1 LISICARRTSEG
13 DPRGFPT
20 AAPLGIVGSSLN
32 IEGIVSIA
40 DLSTRRPALAVVRVA
55 LAIAV
60 FVPAAAAQVVRG
72 TVVDE
77 ASLRPVP
84 GVVVVL
90 LDSAGN
96 RLTGVLADEDGRYA
110 IRAAGPG
117 RYGLRVEQIGFRAA
131 VPSPVTLRAGEAVE
145 LRLVTRPV
153 PVALGAVQVAAS
165 TPCVAR
171 ATDGREVSD
180 VWEEARKAL
189 YATDLAQRQELF
201 NARVNRYVRTLDAR
215 TRRVIGYEAKEAA
228 GVTRNP
234 FVSESAARLSANGF
248 VRQNE
253 SETIYFA
260 PDAAVLL
267 SDEFLNDH
275 CFRLRSGTDRRSGL
289 IGLEFEPVRGRDK
302 ADIAGTLWI
311 DRASA
316 ELRDLEYSYRRL
328 ANLPTTVKSED
339 FGGRIEFQR
348 MPTGAWIVE
357 RWIIRMPVVVDR
369 GPNLQSTD
377 AVIPGL
383 SGPATERARLA
394 AIREEGGEVLETTV
408 SGSRRELA
416 ADRATMRGMVFDST
430 RMAPLAD
437 ARVFLDGTQFST
449 QSSADGAFVL
459 ENVPPGTYGVAVMHP
474 RFDSLGIR
482 PPAETATLK
491 VGETATLTLA
501 GPSAATIIARDCPAD
516 ERGPGAAALRG
527 RVHDAGGGGPVIDAE
542 VVVSWKG
549 RPGPNARGAVVAER
563 TLRTRTDS
571 SGRYGVCGLP
581 DRVELSVRAVHD
593 RRGSVPTRVLLPE
606 GEVSILDLPIEA
618 TTVAASDA
626 QPADAPRAKAAPT
639 GRGGSTNPTMQAVE
653 RRRSRGGGTYLTR
666 TQIERANASRFTDL
680 LRAIPGVSLRLNEA
694 GIPVVEVRRTAR
706 LPRDATGGGG
716 GSGTISNPTRTV
728 DDRCPAEIR
737 VDDLPMA
744 NNGVNIDG
752 GIQVRNVEVV
762 EVYSGSQVPV
772 EFAARRSMCGLV
784 LVWTRAFA
792 EHQDSNSR

>member
-1 LISICARRTSEG
+1 M
-13 DPRGFPT
+13 
-20 AAPLGIVGSSLN
+20 
-32 IEGIVSIA
+32 SIA

-77 ASLRPVP
+77 ASLRAVP

-90 LDSAGN
+90 LDSAGK
-96 RLTGVLADEDGRYA
+96 RLTGVLTDEDGHYA

-117 RYGLRVEQIGFRAA
+117 RYGLRADRIGFRAA
-131 VPSPVTLRAGEAVE
+131 APSPVTLRAGESVE

-153 PVALGAVQVAAS
+153 PVVLSAVQVAAS

-171 ATDGREVSD
+171 ATDGREISD

-201 NARVNRYVRTLDAR
+201 NARVNRYVRTIDAR
-215 TRRVIGYEAKEAA
+215 TRRVIGYEAKEGA

-234 FVSESAARLSANGF
+234 FVSESAERLSANGF

-253 SETIYFA
+253 RETIYFA

-275 CFRLRSGTDRRSGL
+275 CFRLRSGADRRSGL

-328 ANLPTTVKSED
+328 PNLPTTVKSED
-339 FGGRIEFQR
+339 FGGQIEFHR
-348 MPTGAWIVE
+348 TPTGAWIVE

-369 GPNLQSTD
+369 GSNLQSTD

-383 SGPATERARLA
+383 SGPATERVRLA

-408 SGSRRELA
+408 RGSRRELA
-416 ADRATMRGMVFDST
+416 ADRATMRGIVFDST
-430 RMAPLAD
+430 RMAALAD

-449 QSSADGAFVL
+449 QSSADGGFVL

-482 PPAETATLK
+482 PPTETATLQ

-501 GPSAATIIARDCPAD
+501 GPSAATLIARDCPAD
-516 ERGPGAAALRG
+516 ERGPGTAALRG

-549 RPGPNARGAVVAER
+549 LPEPKARGAVAER
-563 TLRTRTDS
+563 TLKTRTDS
-571 SGRYGVCGLP
+571 SGRYEVCGLP
-581 DRVELSVRAVHD
+581 ERVELSVRAAND
-593 RRGSVPTRVLLPE
+593 RRRSVPTRVLLPE
-606 GEVSILDLPIEA
+606 GEVAILDLPIEA

-626 QPADAPRAKAAPT
+626 QPADASPAKAAPT
-639 GRGGSTNPTMQAVE
+639 GRGSTNPTMEAVE
-653 RRRSRGGGTYLTR
+653 RRRTRGGGTYLTR

-680 LRAIPGVSLRLNEA
+680 LRAIPGVSLRLNES
-694 GIPVVEVRRTAR
+694 GIPIVEVRRTAR

-716 GSGTISNPTRTV
+716 GSGTISDPTRTV
-728 DDRCPAEIR
+728 DDRCPAEIL
-737 VDDLPMA
+737 VDELPIA
-744 NNGVNIDG
+744 NNGVNLDG

-762 EVYSGSQVPV
+762 EVYSGAQVPV
-772 EFAARRSMCGLV
+772 EFAARRSMCGLM

-792 EHQDSNSR
+792 ERQHSSTP